1 MNKSAPLYI
10 VPHHKHTAISA
21 AFESLQGLAVRYPS
35 VRFGMLTDGGK
46 WLVFRI
52 HEQDQQILPL
62 PPVLP
67 ENERVA
73 S

>member
-10 VPHHKHTAISA
+10 VAHHEHTAISA
-21 AFESLQGLAVRYPS
+21 AFAALQGLAVRYPS
-35 VRFGMLTDGGK
+35 VRFGMLTDGSK

-52 HEQDQQILPL
+52 HEQHQHGQPL

-67 ENERVA
+67 ENGRAA